1 MTHNVKFSISTLH
14 FIVKLLG
21 LIMTIIEKVAEG
33 RKGDIHKEA
42 IQEVFEMSDKECD
55 EIDALRKK
63 NGKEAHDE

>member
-1 MTHNVKFSISTLH
+1 MTHQVKFNIGTLH

-55 EIDALRKK
+55 EIDALREEKK
-63 NGKEAHDE
+63 KGGQR